1 MSRPPNP
8 RSSHGRSPSVEGEIR
23 RASTHSLNLSYAY
36 GAPASSPRV
45 GTSSSAGLQA
55 SPPRRARSSTGAVEE
70 EDEGELEA
78 REPADTGRAAEPA
91 AVRYA
96 RLAQRKKDTGG
107 NAYPPPP
114 PVAYDGLQN
123 TSVNI
128 ANAFK
133 AATSGLGGV
142 VVGGRREDFPPLNGP
157 IENGAGE
164 AEEADEEQDLPQ
176 PAKAPP
182 SAGKKRKKHAPKDP
196 TYRHQ
201 AGQTSSSEES
211 EFDQRA
217 KGKKR
222 TKVHSEEDDLADDP
236 HSANKP
242 RRRSQK
248 PADPSYN
255 PTKDPSYHAG
265 NTSTAESENGANTK
279 RRKSK
284 GKGRASTGGRSAAQ
298 EAIPRGIRDGEIWY
312 GKKRKS
318 KRGSRRSTA
327 GAEGEE
333 QEDEEDEEENGFE
346 YEGED
351 LGGMDPQDHPAGD
364 DYLDDDEADRTPPAA
379 SYFLRLRSPSPRAK
393 DAASTS
399 QQQVAAP
406 SSRSNGAG
414 PADPAFAAFDHSL
427 GHGNDSNS
435 LSASFDNSVLR
446 RSSYDYSEEER
457 IVQAL
462 EAQRKR
468 QFEEEQ
474 RRRHQ
479 AQPTPQQQRVA
490 AAATPGTSGA
500 TPMPTT
506 GAYPP
511 TPGAAASPVS
521 ALRKRRLP
529 GPPSM
534 LGAGP
539 PLGSIDDDE
548 DDVAR
553 AERMGGEW
561 GRKCGNALRPL
572 VELGA
577 RIWRKTQDPLLHWGR
592 IWKAVAATLLLL
604 GIVAAILRS
613 KRSADSSPSSSP
625 SYIAPSVAPESLEGL
640 IARLS
645 DLESAMS
652 RLSSASDSDRRQS
665 SDDRGYMTRLSEQLE
680 SLETTLSTEQ
690 ARAKAALASLEKSGE
705 SRSLAAEKAAQ
716 DLKGDIDSLQARI
729 RSLTTEQQRDASD
742 LRHLQTTVTAISRD
756 VAELDQQISKVA
768 KDVAAATD
776 VERITRI
783 ALDAIAKKL
792 PGKVAV
798 RLDDSGRL
806 EIDPAFWRVL
816 KDAFVDKPA
825 VERTV
830 DAKIAAI
837 DGSKRNGL
845 FGSSKEAKGRPA
857 PPSWDDFLA
866 TNEGA
871 LKAWVASDLSSR
883 TGSDAFVSKKTFL
896 DLLRREIK
904 LLKRDFEAKA
914 NENFEQMG
922 QEILAKVAK
931 QEDMRRKDASLASH
945 LNPFARHHSAPAA
958 DGPVTIKSSD
968 GQNVTA
974 IISSLVDSA
983 LLRYSKDVLARPD
996 YALYT
1001 AGGRV
1006 IRSLTSRTY
1015 EPHPLSRSRS
1025 LLAWVTGTSV
1035 PQGRSP
1041 VTALHPDRTPGS
1053 CWPFAGQHGQIG
1065 VQLSRCVVPTDIT
1078 LEHIS
1083 PDVALD
1089 GDVSS
1094 APKDFEVWG
1103 IVDGPQNVA
1112 KVAQFRL
1119 DEREARRAARSAGQ
1133 DPLDDIDATE
1143 NEPTSIPPSANH
1155 ILLAV
1160 GSYDP
1165 SAPSPVQSF
1174 PVTPAARRLAIP
1186 IQVVVVKVLSNHGES
1201 AYTCLYRIR
1210 VGGRT
1215 ESQLLDASA

>member
-222 TKVHSEEDDLADDP
+222 T
-236 HSANKP
+236 
-242 RRRSQK
+242 K

-561 GRKCGNALRPL
+561 GRN
-572 VELGA
+572 
-577 RIWRKTQDPLLHWGR
+577 
-592 IWKAVAATLLLL
+592 
-604 GIVAAILRS
+604 RS